1 MNTVAKETSGF
12 NLLQFAG
19 AMAGEAFIGVIN
31 RIGSEIAT
39 LAQETAKASAALA
52 KLSGSTESTVDRF
65 MNMTQGLYRL
75 GVSADSFAQTA
86 GALMNQTALLGN
98 EISETDQGAVRLAA
112 QLVTLGVDAGQLAD
126 TINLLSRGFGLSLAE
141 STKFYESLITSSK
154 VAGQSV
160 ADLSKNFQEAQGRLS
175 ATSSGAGEM
184 RRQFAEL
191 NKMTK
196 ELGVSMST
204 LTGVSAG
211 FDKFGDAADKVGKLN
226 AQFNLGLSMT
236 RMMNATDAQRIQ
248 MLRQAFTA
256 RGLNVA
262 QMGKYEKLHI
272 QSILNAKDEAEM
284 LRMLGQSR
292 NTESANVQNLNQLL
306 EAQQGAYDKLKNSLK
321 EFAANF
327 SLVIVFMTDA
337 ADGLAA
343 FFNGLNKLEGVMG
356 TLSRIVVG
364 LGMLAAG
371 ALLVKGA
378 FALLKKAAPE
388 EIIEKT
394 GEAFNKTL
402 EGFASVID
410 RLNPAK
416 ILALGGAMLLL
427 GAGIGLAGYGFSFL
441 AEAMAKMGPEQA
453 GAFVLAIG
461 IIVGGMYLLL
471 SVMAGPQGIALLG
484 AIAALGTGIL
494 YLGGAIA
501 LVGFGLS
508 MMFNSIGSAA
518 KELVGLSTGAF
529 TNLILGL
536 NGLAQMGS
544 PLSDMVDDLGK
555 LNEAASSMD
564 GLVISQTTGNKHTV
578 MMASEN
584 ILKGKSENSFD
595 VNVKISMD
603 DLNVKNLNTVKVYL
617 DSKELTESV
626 AKRINGG

>member
-1 MNTVAKETSGF
+1 MAEGNDKKSTASPEDIAAATLEFETYIERQKESVRIEKERLKLQGQFVDSFSKQYELQEKTISKIAEQTKKFEDLYLAMPKKQFEDFSETLIDNARTAGLSGDALKELEGVLKGLDTEAGVSAERIEKLRTNLHKISQKSKETGESVKGLERGITSLAGGLNLGITASSGFASNLLSIAGHMNTVAKETSGF

-204 LTGVSAG
+204 LTGLAAG

-306 EAQQGAYDKLKNSLK
+306 EAQQ
-321 EFAANF
+321 
-327 SLVIVFMTDA
+327 
-337 ADGLAA
+337 
-343 FFNGLNKLEGVMG
+343 
-356 TLSRIVVG
+356 
-364 LGMLAAG
+364 
-371 ALLVKGA
+371 KGC
-378 FALLKKAAPE
+378 
-388 EIIEKT
+388 
-394 GEAFNKTL
+394 
-402 EGFASVID
+402 S
-410 RLNPAK
+410 
-416 ILALGGAMLLL
+416 
-427 GAGIGLAGYGFSFL
+427 
-441 AEAMAKMGPEQA
+441 
-453 GAFVLAIG
+453 
-461 IIVGGMYLLL
+461 
-471 SVMAGPQGIALLG
+471 
-484 AIAALGTGIL
+484 
-494 YLGGAIA
+494 
-501 LVGFGLS
+501 
-508 MMFNSIGSAA
+508 
-518 KELVGLSTGAF
+518 
-529 TNLILGL
+529 
-536 NGLAQMGS
+536 
-544 PLSDMVDDLGK
+544 
-555 LNEAASSMD
+555 
-564 GLVISQTTGNKHTV
+564 
-578 MMASEN
+578 
-584 ILKGKSENSFD
+584 
-595 VNVKISMD
+595 
-603 DLNVKNLNTVKVYL
+603 
-617 DSKELTESV
+617 
-626 AKRINGG
+626 